1 MTTKWMIAGAAA
13 LLAGAG
19 LATGVSA
26 GTAAAQPCSNAVVFG
41 NGGGRCDS
49 APAADGSFQRCDT
62 VYVLGIGG
70 TNCYMVPGGPP
81 PAG

>member
-1 MTTKWMIAGAAA
+1 MIAGAAA
-13 LLAGAG
+13 AVAGAG

-26 GTAAAQPCSNAVVFG
+26 APAGAQPCSNAVVFG

-49 APAADGSFQRCDT
+49 LPGPDGTFQRCDT

-70 TNCYMVPGGPP
+70 TNCYQVPVGPP
-81 PAG
+81 PA